1 LAYREESETYD
12 RHCIFIGATNDTSIL
27 KDYTDKVERRYW
39 MMQCD
44 QQNKRYIYDN
54 FSDDVVNQLWA
65 EAYYIYKNNP
75 DYNISIS
82 DFNDEENEMMY
93 NTQRKFK
100 TFKGDDLSNDLIEI
114 LNAEYEL
121 NELGSFKSKDDFV
134 NQALGKAN
142 VDTHKLFNRIDAIPL
157 SYINHYLS
165 CTRNNR
171 PNIYIIEMLAD
182 EWREVK
188 KYNYNGQRLHCLV
201 RRDKA

>member
-1 LAYREESETYD
+1 
-12 RHCIFIGATNDTSIL
+12 
-27 KDYTDKVERRYW
+27 
-39 MMQCD
+39 MMQCNQTD
-44 QQNKRYIYDN
+44 KRFIYDN
-54 FSDDVVNQLWA
+54 FTDKIVDQIWA

-121 NELGSFKSKDDFV
+121 NELGAFKSKDDFV
-134 NQALGKAN
+134 NQALGKTN
-142 VDTHKLFNRIDAIPL
+142 GDTRNLFNRIDAIPL

-188 KYNYNGQRLHCLV
+188 KHNYNGQRLHCLV